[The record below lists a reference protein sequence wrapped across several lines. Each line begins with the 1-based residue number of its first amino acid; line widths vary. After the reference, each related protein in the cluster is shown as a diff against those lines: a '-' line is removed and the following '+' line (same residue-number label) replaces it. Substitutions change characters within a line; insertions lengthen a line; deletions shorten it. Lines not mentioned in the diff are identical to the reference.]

1 MPRIWL
7 WLGLAAAHTLSAQS
21 STLRELDAS
30 VQEMRKAEGQNLEL
44 AKAASL
50 DEGLTQPQSQKPR
63 PIKGLIPQAMAST
76 PGQWVQYQGQQF
88 LVEGAPAEAFYLKE
102 YAEQKTYLGF
112 DFSSC
117 PLQLDLQAKKGQAA
131 LIFEPLKEGS
141 LWWGEPE
148 AYLIHFLPK
157 GIRIQYSSPSAA
169 FYAFGTLLQTLQASP
184 EGLTLSNIV
193 DKPQFAYRGMHLDV
207 CRHYFDLNFLKRY
220 IDLMALYK
228 MNTFHWHL
236 TEDQAWRLEIKA
248 YPRLT
253 EIGAYRDSTQ
263 YGPYR
268 DQTFEQARYGGY
280 YTQDQARELVAYAA
294 QRGITVIPEIELPGH
309 SSAALA
315 AYPEL
320 GCTQGPYQVQSG
332 WGVFDD
338 VYCAGRESTFEF
350 LETVLDEVMDIFP
363 SAMIHIGGDECPKT
377 RWASCE
383 HCQQRMLNEGLAD
396 EHELQSYFI
405 KRIERYVNNKHG
417 RAIIGWD
424 EILEGGLAPNAR
436 VMSWRGE
443 AGGLAAAQQ
452 GHYVVMTPGKP
463 CYFDHYQSRSEN
475 EPLAIGGFN
484 PVDSVYLYSPI
495 PTGLSEEH
503 SSFILGAQGN
513 VWTEY
518 MTSSSQVEYMVLPRL
533 PALAEALWTNPE
545 MKDLEAFH
553 RAANTHTSLWKS
565 RGFHYANHL
574 FE

>member
-1 MPRIWL
+1 MV
-7 WLGLAAAHTLSAQS
+7 HY
-21 STLRELDAS
+21 
-30 VQEMRKAEGQNLEL
+30 QEQR
-44 AKAASL
+44 
-50 DEGLTQPQSQKPR
+50 
-63 PIKGLIPQAMAST
+63 
-76 PGQWVQYQGQQF
+76 F
-88 LVEGAPAEAFYLKE
+88 LVKGVPADAFYIKE
-102 YAEQKTYLGF
+102 FAQQKTYLGF

-117 PLQLDLQAKKGQAA
+117 PLQLDLGSKKGQSA
-131 LIFEPLKEGS
+131 LVFEPFQEGS
-141 LWWGEPE
+141 SLQGEPD
-148 AYLIHFLPK
+148 AYRIHFYPK
-157 GIRIQYSSPSAA
+157 GIRIQYSSPNAA
-169 FYAFGTLLQTLQASP
+169 FYAFGTLLQTLQGSP
-184 EGLTLSNIV
+184 EGITLSSIE
-193 DKPQFAYRGMHLDV
+193 DKPQFTYRGMHLDV
-207 CRHYFDLNFLKRY
+207 CRHYFDLDFLKRY
-220 IDLMALYK
+220 LDLMALYK

-253 EIGAYRDSTQ
+253 EIGAFRDSTQ

-268 DQTFEQARYGGY
+268 DQTFDQVRYGAWY
-280 YTQDQARELVAYAA
+280 SQDQARELVAYAT

-320 GCTQGPYQVQSG
+320 GCTQGPYHVQSG

-350 LETVLDEVMDIFP
+350 LETVLDEVLDIFP
-363 SAMIHIGGDECPKT
+363 SANIHIGGDECPKT
-377 RWASCE
+377 RWASCQ
-383 HCQQRMLNEGLAD
+383 HCQQRILDEGLAD

-405 KRIERYVNNKHG
+405 QRVERYLNSRG
-417 RAIIGWD
+417 RTIIGWD
-424 EILEGGLAPNAR
+424 EILEGGLAPNAS

-443 AGGLAAAQQ
+443 AGGIAAAKL
-452 GHYVVMTPGKP
+452 GHSVIMTPGKP

-484 PVDSVYLYSPI
+484 PVDSVYLYNPI
-495 PTGLSEEH
+495 PTGLSAKE

-533 PALAEALWTNPE
+533 PALAEALWTQPE
-545 MKDLEAFH
+545 MKNAEAFH
-553 RAANTHTSLWKS
+553 RAASTHISLWES
-565 RGFHYANHL
+565 RQFHYAKHL